1 VRRRLGASLTE
12 PDEPHTPRTVSMH
25 RGVAI
30 ASVVVLLAIGFA
42 IGHNYASDA
51 PEDGPSKTAAQ
62 RALES
67 PNTPHVPGPPVGI
80 PHIDT
85 RPTEQIMLIGD
96 SDMEFAAP
104 YLQVA
109 FAKMGFPSFRLQ
121 NTAIAGSGIGNP
133 NRYDWLVE
141 LPRLLALHKPK
152 IVIAHFYGNFASP
165 ELNYERALKAV
176 DIIKRA
182 GATSIWIIP
191 AVPDIPEPGARDYVR
206 TAQLFAKLPATL
218 CSWRANL
225 TPTEKWSKY
234 AIFPDGK
241 AHRLWID
248 GAHLSHEGNQL
259 VAEVTAACVRPLIK
273 P

>member
-1 VRRRLGASLTE
+1 MTESSEPQTRRALSV
-12 PDEPHTPRTVSMH
+12 PRRIALAAV
-25 RGVAI
+25 VA
-30 ASVVVLLAIGFA
+30 LFGIGFA

-51 PEDGPSKTAAQ
+51 PDDSPSTTAAQ
-62 RALES
+62 RAAAS
-67 PNTPHVPGPPVGI
+67 PQTPHVPGPPTGI
-80 PHIDT
+80 PHIDY
-85 RPTEQIMLIGD
+85 RPTQQIMLIGD
-96 SDMEFAAP
+96 SDMVFAAP
-104 YLQVA
+104 YLQVS
-109 FAKMGFPSFRLQ
+109 FSKMGFPSFQLQ

-182 GATSIWIIP
+182 GATPVWIIP
-191 AVPDIPEPGARDYVR
+191 AVPQIPEPGAREYVR

-248 GAHLSHEGNQL
+248 GAHLSHEGNML
-259 VAEVTAACVRPLIK
+259 VAEVTAACVRPLFK